1 MVDYIQCILDVW
13 QARKYAI
20 GQNSAKQK
28 AANWL
33 KNFLMCTESINTFY
47 GLPWEGAEYSTTIWE
62 QFRTIWEKK
71 VTKTGT
77 KYWFL
82 ETFKSIQCNLQL
94 DHQKLLT
101 LHIILLGSCSI
112 VSDIWVNSLLCS
124 WLKNDKIYIKH
135 WQ

>member
-33 KNFLMCTESINTFY
+33 KIFLMCTESINTFY
-47 GLPWEGAEYSTTIWE
+47 GILQSILLPFENNFE
-62 QFRTIWEKK
+62 QFVKK
-71 VTKTGT
+71 SDEILI
-77 KYWFL
+77 FR
-82 ETFKSIQCNLQL
+82 NLQINSV
-94 DHQKLLT
+94 QSSTRSFEVLT

-112 VSDIWVNSLLCS
+112 VSDIWRNSLLCS
-124 WLKNDKIYIKH
+124 WLKNDKSYKKH